1 MAKVPKVEME
11 ISFVDFYTNKKPGVY
26 IRQELLFPSSKMIW
40 RFSFKIW
47 YDVENCSGI
56 EPWRKEGRTMKNYL
70 KRILPLLLLAAM
82 LTALLLPAAAMDG
95 GMPPEPPGGF
105 GAPPG
110 GPGGGG
116 GTGAA
121 GQEFATY
128 DEVRSSAAILFE
140 GGAVDE
146 NFEGRGFVGEYTVD
160 PEGEITENGV
170 SGLSI
175 NGGEGAN
182 GIAIEMG
189 SESDV
194 FTIGG
199 EEDLMDGFNS
209 VIKVKSGEKNNDAG
223 YEAVHGVGVG
233 INTGQLRII
242 NSYIYSEGPR
252 STPVYAFSTQSPGA
266 TSVVAVD
273 SRLETRSDS
282 IWMPPFKLLAGG
294 SRATLLM
301 TRNHSWFYGTEVLSN
316 NWGAISQDSVD
327 AMTYVVNSSGISTE
341 GGYGT
346 YLTYG
351 MRLYGSDLYAGQ
363 YGVFMCGTSDILT
376 DTGAAALEDADAMSK
391 APDYA
396 VDTERVSHVV
406 APFNAIVVHNSLPDY
421 TMVAKG
427 IFKNTLVSTMA
438 EDLPD
443 SVTPMSYDDPF
454 FMPGVDIIGSGAGCG
469 ASYFYN
475 KNLYGSLTLIRSMNA
490 DMTFDNADTRTSN
503 GVLVHSV
510 VTYDPPQAVGY
521 LTPEQGDQVS
531 GVTATF
537 LNGDYQG
544 DLLHQDYQ
552 RSMTVTVGENA
563 VVTGKAVSG
572 TYAAWNYLWTDENLS
587 AMLTEDGY
595 TPDVFEND
603 AWAEDVRL
611 NLIRS
616 EDTVY
621 EGTENRGITMTVA
634 QGGTWNVTGDSSLKQ
649 LVIEEGGTVAAPEG
663 GTITVYTG
671 CDTSN
676 SLLFYD
682 ESAGTPVE
690 ELTPGTYD
698 NVVIRVE
705 GTPVVAAPEEEGSVE
720 ESAECVETEP
730 IPDAT
735 EEAPAEEP
743 AEEPAPETVEK
754 SSNTG
759 LVVGVIVV
767 VAAVAAVVAVALK
780 KKKK

>member
-1 MAKVPKVEME
+1 M
-11 ISFVDFYTNKKPGVY
+11 SL
-26 IRQELLFPSSKMIW
+26 LLF
-40 RFSFKIW
+40 
-47 YDVENCSGI
+47 
-56 EPWRKEGRTMKNYL
+56 
-70 KRILPLLLLAAM
+70 AAM
-82 LTALLLPAAAMDG
+82 LSALLLPAMAMDG

-140 GGAVDE
+140 GGTVDQ
-146 NFEGRGFVGEYTVD
+146 NFETRSFAGEYSID
-160 PEGEITENGV
+160 PKGEITKDGV
-170 SGLSI
+170 SGLYL
-175 NGGEGAN
+175 NGDVGAN

-189 SESDV
+189 AETDV
-194 FTIGG
+194 FTLGG
-199 EEDLMDGFNS
+199 EEDLMDGYNS
-209 VIKVKSGEKNNDAG
+209 VIKVNAGEGNNDAG

-233 INTGQLRII
+233 INTGELRII
-242 NSYIYSEGPR
+242 NSYIRAEGPR

-273 SRLETRSDS
+273 SRLEAYSDS

-294 SRATLLM
+294 ARATLLM

-376 DTGAAALEDADAMSK
+376 DTGKAALEDTDAMSK
-391 APDYA
+391 VPDYP
-396 VDTERVSHVV
+396 VDTERVSHVA

-427 IFKNTLVSTMA
+427 VFKNTLVSTMV

-475 KNLYGSLTLIRSMNA
+475 KNLYGSLALIRSMNA

-531 GVTATF
+531 GVAATF
-537 LNGDYQG
+537 MNGDYQG
-544 DLLHQDYQ
+544 DILHQDYQ
-552 RSMTVTVGENA
+552 RAMTVTVGEEA
-563 VVTGKAVSG
+563 VLTGKAVSG
-572 TYAAWNYLWTDENLS
+572 TYQSWNELWSDENLN

-595 TPDVFEND
+595 TPDVFENE

-634 QGGTWNVTGDSSLKQ
+634 EGGIWNVTGDSSLKQ
-649 LVIEEGGTVAAPEG
+649 LTIEEGGTVSTPEG
-663 GTITVYTG
+663 CTITVYTG

-676 SLLFYD
+676 SLPFYD

-705 GTPVVAAPEEEGSVE
+705 GTPVVEAPEEEASAE
-720 ESAECVETEP
+720 EAAECVETEP

-735 EEAPAEEP
+735 EEAPAEAP
-743 AEEPAPETVEK
+743 AEEPKEAPAEEA
-754 SSNTG
+754 SNTG
-759 LVVGVIVV
+759 LVAGIVV
-767 VAAVAAVVAVALK
+767 AVVAVAAIVVVALK